1 MPNSVTSR
9 MMILLSGLMSCKP
22 TESWSRRIYVLYVSS
37 GAALQGFVLVETES
51 KVLKIH
57 EI

>member
-1 MPNSVTSR
+1 
-9 MMILLSGLMSCKP
+9 MILLPGLMSCEP